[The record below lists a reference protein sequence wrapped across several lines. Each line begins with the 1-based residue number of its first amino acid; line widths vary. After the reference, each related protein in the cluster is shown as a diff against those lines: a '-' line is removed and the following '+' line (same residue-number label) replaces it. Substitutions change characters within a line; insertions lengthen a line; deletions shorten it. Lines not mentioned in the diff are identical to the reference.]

1 MPEVDSGKKNKIVL
15 HSRKS
20 PMAVGRGNY
29 RQHLLRL
36 RRQMIRSAVVI
47 VLLAVVAFMNR
58 GLIFDQI
65 LLAPKNPDFFTNVMF
80 CKIGMQFN
88 IPELCFDASA
98 LKIINVSM
106 AGQFLT
112 HLYVSIV
119 AGVVVAFPYL
129 LFEIWSF
136 LSFVLNIKSRRT
148 TLVTMLAGTLL
159 FVAGLLF
166 SYYLIVPLTVNFLGT
181 YFVSGQVAN
190 HVMLGSYIGTIA
202 SLCLGV
208 AVFFELP
215 VFVFFLAH
223 YGIVGPKVMAKQRRI
238 MIVIILI
245 VSAIITPPDIISQ
258 IMVGIPLLVLY
269 EISILVARKAW
280 RPAAVS

>member
-1 MPEVDSGKKNKIVL
+1 MPEFVSTKKTKGVL
-15 HSRKS
+15 HPRKS
-20 PMAVGRGNY
+20 PLAAGQRNY
-29 RQHLLRL
+29 RHYLIKLRGL
-36 RRQMIRSAVVI
+36 MIRSAVVI
-47 VLLAVVAFMNR
+47 MLLAVVAFMNR
-58 GLIFDQI
+58 SLIFDQI
-65 LLAPKNPDFFTNVMF
+65 LLAPKNADFFTNVMF
-80 CKIGMQFN
+80 CKIGKQFN
-88 IPELCFDASA
+88 IPDLCFDASA
-98 LKIINVSM
+98 LKIINVNM

-136 LSFVLNIKSRRT
+136 LSFVLNIKSRRA
-148 TLVTMLAGTLL
+148 TLFTMLVGTLL
-159 FVAGLLF
+159 FVSGLLF

-190 HVMLGSYIGTIA
+190 HVMLGSYIGTVA

-215 VFVFFLAH
+215 VFVFFLAR
-223 YGIVGPKVMAKQRRI
+223 YGIVGPETLAKQRRI
-238 MIVIILI
+238 MIIVILAI
-245 VSAIITPPDIISQ
+245 SAIITPPDIISQ

-269 EISILVARKAW
+269 EISIVVARSIWHK
-280 RPAAVS
+280 PAKS

>member
-1 MPEVDSGKKNKIVL
+1 MPEIISEKKNQGML
-15 HSRKS
+15 HPRK
-20 PMAVGRGNY
+20 PQPVAMRTNY
-29 RQHLLRL
+29 RQYLLRL
-36 RRQMIRSAVVI
+36 RQQMIRSVVV
-47 VLLAVVAFMNR
+47 VLLLATVAFMNR
-58 GLIFDQI
+58 SLIFDHI

-80 CKIGMQFN
+80 CKIGTKFD
-88 IPELCFDASA
+88 IPDLCFDASA
-98 LKIINVSM
+98 LKIINVNM

-148 TLVTMLAGTLL
+148 TLVTMLVGTLL

-215 VFVFFLAH
+215 IFIFFLAH
-223 YGIVGPKVMAKQRRI
+223 YGIVGPKTLAKQRRI
-238 MIVIILI
+238 MIVVILA
-245 VSAIITPPDIISQ
+245 VSAIITPPDVISQ

-269 EISILVARKAW
+269 EISIVVARSVW
-280 RPAAVS
+280 RKPAAS

>member
-1 MPEVDSGKKNKIVL
+1 MPESVSTKKTKGVL
-15 HSRKS
+15 HPRK
-20 PMAVGRGNY
+20 PQLAAGRGNY
-29 RQHLLRL
+29 RQYLFRL
-36 RRQMIRSAVVI
+36 RRHLIRSAVVV

-58 GLIFDQI
+58 SLIFDHI

-80 CKIGMQFN
+80 CKIGKQFN
-88 IPELCFDASA
+88 IPDLCFDASA
-98 LKIINVSM
+98 LKIINVNM

-129 LFEIWSF
+129 LFEVWSF
-136 LSFVLNIKSRRT
+136 LSFVLNIKSRRA

-159 FVAGLLF
+159 FIAGLLF

-215 VFVFFLAH
+215 IFVFFLAR
-223 YGIVGPKVMAKQRRI
+223 YGIVGPKAMAKQRRI
-238 MIVIILI
+238 MIVVILI

-258 IMVGIPLLVLY
+258 IMVGIPLMLLY
-269 EISILVARKAW
+269 EISIMVARSVW
-280 RPAAVS
+280 RKPAEL

>member
-1 MPEVDSGKKNKIVL
+1 MPEVVSGKKNKSEL
-15 HSRKS
+15 HPRK
-20 PMAVGRGNY
+20 PPAAAGRGNY
-29 RQHLLRL
+29 RQYLLRL

-47 VLLAVVAFMNR
+47 ILLAVVAFMNR
-58 GLIFDQI
+58 SLIFDQI

-80 CKIGMQFN
+80 CKIGMRFN
-88 IPELCFDASA
+88 IPDLCFDASA
-98 LKIINVSM
+98 LKIINVNM

-136 LSFVLNIKSRRT
+136 LSFVLNIKSRRA
-148 TLVTMLAGTLL
+148 TLVTMLVGTLL

-190 HVMLGSYIGTIA
+190 HVMLGSYIGTVA

-215 VFVFFLAH
+215 VFIFFLARF
-223 YGIVGPKVMAKQRRI
+223 GIVGPKTLAKHRRI
-238 MIVIILI
+238 MIVVILV

-258 IMVGIPLLVLY
+258 IMVGIPLMVLY
-269 EISILVARKAW
+269 EISIVVARSAW
-280 RPAAVS
+280 RPSAIS